1 MRKLFWRILIVVGVA
16 YIGLNST
23 LSLASGSEEG
33 KWARKA
39 DMPTARRDLS
49 TSVVDGIIYA
59 IGGTT
64 ATNVTEW
71 GADFIEVAT
80 VEAYDPATDR
90 WTKKTDMPTPRAG
103 VAASVINGKIYAIGG
118 VKKDK
123 IYKALSTV
131 EVYDPAT
138 DKWTKK
144 ADMPTARHSLST
156 SVVDG
161 KIYAIGGL
169 DKSWAGLTVVE
180 AYDPVTDS
188 WTKKADMPSRRG
200 MLSTSVVDGV
210 IYAVGGTP
218 DLSFAYPMMEAY
230 DPRTDSWEN
239 KANPPTMRIGL
250 STNAVDG
257 LLYAFG
263 GIVWQKNDN
272 SWISTSEVIVY
283 DPATDIWTKRTD
295 MSSPRYGFSTSM
307 YGGKIYLI
315 GGDDEGYT
323 AFSIVEEYEYPTIR

>member
-1 MRKLFWRILIVVGVA
+1 MRKLFWRVFIVVGVA
-16 YIGLNST
+16 YIASNSA

-33 KWARKA
+33 EWARKA

-49 TSVVDGIIYA
+49 ASVVDGIVYA
-59 IGGTT
+59 IGGTIV
-64 ATNVTEW
+64 TNVTEW
-71 GADFIEVAT
+71 GGDSTEVAT
-80 VEAYDPATDR
+80 VEAYDPATDK
-90 WTKKTDMPTPRAG
+90 WTKKVDMPTPRSG
-103 VAASVINGKIYAIGG
+103 VATSVIDGKIYAIGG
-118 VKKDK
+118 VRKDK

-144 ADMPTARHSLST
+144 ADMPTARHFLTT

-161 KIYAIGGL
+161 KIYAIGGF
-169 DKSWAGLTVVE
+169 DKSWAGLTAVE
-180 AYDPVTDS
+180 AYDPVTNS
-188 WTKKADMPSRRG
+188 WTKKAGMSNGVG

-210 IYAVGGTP
+210 IYAVGGAP
-218 DLSFAYPMMEAY
+218 DLSFAYPIMEAY

-239 KANPPTMRIGL
+239 KANPPTLRIGL

-263 GIVWQKNDN
+263 GIVWQRDDN
-272 SWISTSEVIVY
+272 SWISTSEVTVY

-307 YGGKIYLI
+307 CGGKIYLI

-323 AFSIVEEYEYPTIR
+323 AFSIVEEYEYPTAR